1 MFRIDIN
8 GTTYIAPDLATLQQ
22 WANEGR
28 VLPATTIYIQSEN
41 RQLMARDVPGL
52 VFGSGYATPP
62 RQEAV
67 SYPRQGYMTGEKV
80 QNYLVYAIL
89 TTLCCCM
96 PFGIVSIVYA
106 AQVDGFAAR
115 GEMARATEASDKA
128 KNWAIA
134 SAVGG
139 LIASGLWLALGTLSG
154 GLR

>member
-8 GTTYIAPDLATLQQ
+8 GTSYIAPDLATLQQ

-41 RQLMARDVPGL
+41 RQLMARDVPGMM
-52 VFGSGYATPP
+52 FSSGYATPP
-62 RQEAV
+62 RQEPV

-115 GEMARATEASDKA
+115 GEMARAIENSEKA

-139 LIASGLWLALGTLSG
+139 LIASGLWIALGALSG
-154 GLR
+154 GMR